1 LRSWEN
7 MAGYVKSQAMTLERI
22 SAMSERMV
30 QVRSLSLRER
40 KKART
45 REQLVEAALRLF
57 TQRGY
62 EATTIDE
69 VVDAVE
75 VSPRTFFRYFQSK
88 EDVLVAWVDEF
99 SDRVRHALAAAPPDE
114 DPYTALR
121 NALTDAVAIYD
132 TKRTHFIA
140 LERFIARTPAVR
152 AQKLE
157 KLGRCSQIMIDVL
170 AQRLGV
176 DAQRELAPRLLAHCA
191 IGILGASVNT
201 WIAQGGKGSLAEIV
215 DHAFRCMRPTD
226 ALTRSA
232 QRPSQQRERRSSL
245 ASA

>member
-1 LRSWEN
+1 
-7 MAGYVKSQAMTLERI
+7 
-22 SAMSERMV
+22 MSEGMV
-30 QVRSLSLRER
+30 QVRSLGLRER
-40 KKART
+40 KKERT

-57 TQRGY
+57 TQHGY
-62 EATTIDE
+62 EGTTIDE
-69 VVDAVE
+69 IVDAVE

-99 SDRVRHALAAAPPDE
+99 SNRVHHALATRPLDE
-114 DPYTALR
+114 EPYTALR
-121 NALTDAVAIYD
+121 SALTEAVTVYE

-157 KLGRCSQIMIDVL
+157 KLGRCSQVMIEAL
-170 AQRLGV
+170 ATRLGV
-176 DAQRELAPRLLAHCA
+176 DAQCDLAPRLLANCA
-191 IGILGASVNT
+191 IGILGAAVSL
-201 WIAQGGKGSLAEIV
+201 WIAQGGKGSLSEIV
-215 DHAFRCMRPTD
+215 DHAFRCMSPTE
-226 ALTRSA
+226 ALVHAA

>member
-1 LRSWEN
+1 
-7 MAGYVKSQAMTLERI
+7 
-22 SAMSERMV
+22 
-30 QVRSLSLRER
+30 VRSPSLRER
-40 KKART
+40 KKERT
-45 REQLVEAALRLF
+45 REQLVGAALRLF

-62 EATTIDE
+62 EETTIDD

-99 SDRVRHALAAAPPDE
+99 IERVRAALAARPPDEEPFTALRHALTE
-114 DPYTALR
+114 
-121 NALTDAVAIYD
+121 AVTVYD
-132 TKRTHFIA
+132 TKRAHFIT

-157 KLGRCSQIMIDVL
+157 KLGRCSQVMIDVL

-176 DAQRELAPRLLAHCA
+176 DAQRDLAPRLLANCA
-191 IGILGASVNT
+191 IGILGAAVNT
-201 WIAQGGKGSLAEIV
+201 WIAQGGKESLTHIV

-226 ALTRSA
+226 TLTRSA

>member
-1 LRSWEN
+1 
-7 MAGYVKSQAMTLERI
+7 
-22 SAMSERMV
+22 MV

-99 SDRVRHALAAAPPDE
+99 SERVRQALAARPPDE
-114 DPYTALR
+114 EPYTALR
-121 NALTDAVAIYD
+121 HALTDAVAIYN
-132 TKRTHFIA
+132 TKRAHFIA

-157 KLGRCSQIMIDVL
+157 KLGRCSQTVIDVL

-176 DAQRELAPRLLAHCA
+176 SAQRHLAPRLLAHCA
-191 IGILGASVNT
+191 IGILGAAVNT
-201 WIAQGGKGSLAEIV
+201 WIVQGGKESLSELV
-215 DHAFRCMRPTD
+215 DHAFRCMQPTD
-226 ALTRSA
+226 ALTRA
-232 QRPSQQRERRSSL
+232 THRPSPQRERKRSL
-245 ASA
+245 HAV